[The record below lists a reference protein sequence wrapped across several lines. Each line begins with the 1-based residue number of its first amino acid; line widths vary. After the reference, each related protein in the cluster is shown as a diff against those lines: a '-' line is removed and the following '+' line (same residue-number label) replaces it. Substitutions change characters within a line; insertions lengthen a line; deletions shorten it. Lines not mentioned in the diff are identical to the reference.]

1 MKVISLAKNAGQ
13 HNAVMAGLNYASGDL
28 LIAMDDDM
36 QTHPS
41 QLKYLLAEIEK
52 AVGAFFAQKQ
62 QQTARRVSFDLS
74 KLQSIR
80 ADAEATREQLLTEVD
95 EEALRGIE
103 TPAGEAEPA
112 AAPAMITEPP
122 PAAPDTPPD
131 EELPLDEN
139 ETALLRIL
147 LYGGD
152 LQALLRER
160 GLLLSM
166 VADSIN
172 EKLFDRF
179 SDTVLLFDGET
190 PEPVEDYLEQ
200 LKGWIQP

>member
-1 MKVISLAKNAGQ
+1 
-13 HNAVMAGLNYASGDL
+13 
-28 LIAMDDDM
+28 
-36 QTHPS
+36 
-41 QLKYLLAEIEK
+41 
-52 AVGAFFAQKQ
+52 
-62 QQTARRVSFDLS
+62 
-74 KLQSIR
+74 
-80 ADAEATREQLLTEVD
+80 
-95 EEALRGIE
+95 
-103 TPAGEAEPA
+103 
-112 AAPAMITEPP
+112 MINEPP

-139 ETALLRIL
+139 ETAFLRIL

>member
-1 MKVISLAKNAGQ
+1 M
-13 HNAVMAGLNYASGDL
+13 
-28 LIAMDDDM
+28 
-36 QTHPS
+36 
-41 QLKYLLAEIEK
+41 
-52 AVGAFFAQKQ
+52 
-62 QQTARRVSFDLS
+62 SFDLS

-80 ADAEATREQLLTEVD
+80 ADAEETREQLLTEAD
-95 EEALRGIE
+95 EEALMGIE

-112 AAPAMITEPP
+112 AAPAMINEPP

-139 ETALLRIL
+139 ETAFLRIL

>member
-1 MKVISLAKNAGQ
+1 MLMPFSLINC
-13 HNAVMAGLNYASGDL
+13 ASL
-28 LIAMDDDM
+28 
-36 QTHPS
+36 S
-41 QLKYLLAEIEK
+41 
-52 AVGAFFAQKQ
+52 AF
-62 QQTARRVSFDLS
+62 
-74 KLQSIR
+74 
-80 ADAEATREQLLTEVD
+80 
-95 EEALRGIE
+95 
-103 TPAGEAEPA
+103 
-112 AAPAMITEPP
+112 
-122 PAAPDTPPD
+122 
-131 EELPLDEN
+131 
-139 ETALLRIL
+139 LRIL